1 MDSRF
6 PVRGRNS
13 CCPELLRSDGPH
25 WPLDGSGVPH
35 RPLQGSGVPPRQLDG
50 SAGGHHWPLYGV
62 PARVQAATSTQSVH
76 EYFNRLPD
84 SACNESNGHV
94 LIRGGSP
101 VAAVNTNTTTTSLSI
116 ACADAEQ
123 QHGILLSYYR
133 PEEEEHRVELPDVQ
147 HHQQDPGDPKTSVIM
162 NGFRSQNS
170 CLTAEN
176 DASTTNHSYPIATTV
191 GIAQK
196 NSRSTVVDPSGGE
209 EYPEPES
216 PDTILEE
223 GLAATGDDF
232 QPLLVS
238 RNRNHTQ
245 QQQHHHHRHST
256 AIYSFTR
263 FQEKVH
269 AHLSHA
275 HPHHHHRFR
284 SNRVDSYNGSL
295 CDAFMGQLTASKA
308 AAAAAAAAGEGSCH
322 AQQPPS
328 NCFSLEEGLHLYD
341 SDGDDFVVVRG
352 GAAAVVSCSIPPV
365 YQHGEQQGFQILSNN
380 DSEINLELS
389 ATASEPD
396 LVRAVAA
403 AIAEL
408 TNNEKPAASK
418 KKHVSIN
425 TDPAPENDTFEI
437 HRQTEWRQRG
447 APPLSSCDD
456 PARNFQPLRSS
467 LKQHCTA
474 AAIAALA
481 PEEGRRTGGSGQ
493 RPSCY
498 EMVEFG
504 INPFEARTSPV
515 LARQMRRKS
524 SCLCWNSCK
533 YCN

>member
-1 MDSRF
+1 
-6 PVRGRNS
+6 
-13 CCPELLRSDGPH
+13 
-25 WPLDGSGVPH
+25 
-35 RPLQGSGVPPRQLDG
+35 
-50 SAGGHHWPLYGV
+50 
-62 PARVQAATSTQSVH
+62 
-76 EYFNRLPD
+76 
-84 SACNESNGHV
+84 
-94 LIRGGSP
+94 
-101 VAAVNTNTTTTSLSI
+101 
-116 ACADAEQ
+116 
-123 QHGILLSYYR
+123 
-133 PEEEEHRVELPDVQ
+133 
-147 HHQQDPGDPKTSVIM
+147 M

-176 DASTTNHSYPIATTV
+176 DASTTNHSYSLATTV

-196 NSRSTVVDPSGGE
+196 NSRSTTVDPTGGGE

-322 AQQPPS
+322 AQQPQS
-328 NCFSLEEGLHLYD
+328 NCFSLEEGLHMYD
-341 SDGDDFVVVRG
+341 SDGDDFVVVKG

-425 TDPAPENDTFEI
+425 TDPAPENDTFGEI

-447 APPLSSCDD
+447 APLLPSGCDD
-456 PARNFQPLRSS
+456 PGRNFQPLRSS

-533 YCN
+533 